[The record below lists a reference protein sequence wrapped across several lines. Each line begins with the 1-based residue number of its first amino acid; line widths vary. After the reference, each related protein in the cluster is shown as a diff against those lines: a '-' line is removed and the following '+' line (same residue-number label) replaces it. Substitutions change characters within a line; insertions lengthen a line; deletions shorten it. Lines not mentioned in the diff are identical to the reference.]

1 MERGLCRISNFE
13 NRTTTGRAIAILL
26 TEIKIEKRYG
36 NIGAD
41 VHMYTVQGGGATL
54 WQKIGPLRGEGPRG
68 QYLFCT
74 TLKVLLST
82 WPFLWYI
89 YVPQFRILSR
99 IHLISYKIWHF

>member
-1 MERGLCRISNFE
+1 MSYREKIYIFRKAMERGLCRISNIE
-13 NRTTTGRAIAILL
+13 NLTTTGRAIAMLM

-74 TLKVLLST
+74 YFKSV
-82 WPFLWYI
+82 
-89 YVPQFRILSR
+89 V
-99 IHLISYKIWHF
+99 IHVAFFVVHICTTI